1 MEAVLKESGV
11 RIGHY
16 NIEGY
21 FTEDGD
27 FFVIEINPRPSG
39 YYNPQHIHY
48 FCGVDLTKLL
58 VTTAVGDNSYFE
70 SQKTLP
76 KTRRNMITYSVFS
89 DRAGILDHVHIDSS
103 LSDKL
108 VEQRYPLGRKDGK
121 PVPDILTATRPL
133 SIPVFEFESKEE
145 TEKIRREIDSLV
157 YAVLKKEA
165 ESESDEPGE
174 S

>member
-1 MEAVLKESGV
+1 
-11 RIGHY
+11 
-16 NIEGY
+16 
-21 FTEDGD
+21 
-27 FFVIEINPRPSG
+27 
-39 YYNPQHIHY
+39 
-48 FCGVDLTKLL
+48 
-58 VTTAVGDNSYFE
+58 
-70 SQKTLP
+70 
-76 KTRRNMITYSVFS
+76 MITYSVFS
-89 DRAGILDHVHIDSS
+89 DREGILDHVHIDPS

-157 YAVLKKEA
+157 YAVLKEEA

-174 S
+174 FGTEGESGEPGESQAQVKPGEP

>member
-1 MEAVLKESGV
+1 
-11 RIGHY
+11 
-16 NIEGY
+16 
-21 FTEDGD
+21 
-27 FFVIEINPRPSG
+27 
-39 YYNPQHIHY
+39 
-48 FCGVDLTKLL
+48 
-58 VTTAVGDNSYFE
+58 
-70 SQKTLP
+70 
-76 KTRRNMITYSVFS
+76 MITYSVFS
-89 DRAGILDHVHIDSS
+89 DRAGILDHVHIDPS

-157 YAVLKKEA
+157 YAVLKEEA

-174 S
+174 FGAEDESGESGKSQAQVESGETGESQAQVESGEPGESQAQVKPDES

>member
-1 MEAVLKESGV
+1 
-11 RIGHY
+11 
-16 NIEGY
+16 
-21 FTEDGD
+21 
-27 FFVIEINPRPSG
+27 
-39 YYNPQHIHY
+39 
-48 FCGVDLTKLL
+48 
-58 VTTAVGDNSYFE
+58 
-70 SQKTLP
+70 
-76 KTRRNMITYSVFS
+76 MITYSVFS

-157 YAVLKKEA
+157 YAVLKEEA

-174 S
+174 SGAEGESGESRESKAQVESGES